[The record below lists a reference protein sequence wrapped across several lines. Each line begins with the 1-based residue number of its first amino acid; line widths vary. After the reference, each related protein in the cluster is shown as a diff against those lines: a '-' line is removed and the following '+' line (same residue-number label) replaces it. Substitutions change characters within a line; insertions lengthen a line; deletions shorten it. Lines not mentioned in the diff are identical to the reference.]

1 MTPRFLMRSLV
12 LALAVLGTVPAAFA
26 GGPLY
31 VYDPATRTPYTWP
44 GGRPNVY
51 TDLGS
56 LGILSN
62 EEADAV
68 VAFSW
73 NQWNQVPTS
82 SFEATM
88 AGDFASIGLPD
99 IDVSNID
106 QVLGAWNGGGIH
118 IVYDADGAIF
128 DALFGPYSG
137 VLGFA
142 LVEWVDEDSPAIL
155 EGVSVL
161 NGAAIPDWMPRE
173 EATAELSGI
182 TTHEFGHAAN
192 LAHSQ
197 TNGQLVFFFDVDFNT
212 FEPNTGAAGCPAPYA
227 GFPDPSQVET
237 MYPFIAI
244 GGTGAAAG
252 TVESLE
258 DRAAI
263 SDLYPAAGW
272 PAAYPS
278 IKGTIYA
285 PDGRTQFTG
294 ANVIARNIADPF
306 GDAVSGLSG
315 NATQGM
321 AGPDGRYTFN
331 GLTPGA
337 QYAVY
342 LDGIVA
348 GAFSTPVHT
357 VLPGPE
363 EFYNAAESNDGLV
376 DPRCDVTPIAGVA
389 GMPRV
394 VDLKFNRIQGGPQL
408 VPVEKPASAT
418 TGISG
423 DGGVIVGV
431 SGYGVWRWTPAG
443 GFQDIGGSPRSI
455 TPSVSENGR
464 NITGELDLLDEG
476 VQVGA
481 VWQGKRSWMPLGG
494 LPGSVPCADG
504 YWSSA
509 WGVSD
514 NRKVVGLAWD
524 GCVATHAYSWDQ
536 RTGMA
541 SLGFL
546 GDSSRANA
554 VTADGATVVGWDRD
568 PNTGFWRGARWS
580 KDKETLFQQPPAL
593 CCNLEDPW
601 CPGAFTDVGSAEAIS
616 ASGSVV
622 VGESYQ
628 IERLFVDPETG
639 QEYRYCTSQG
649 WKWTPSTGV
658 RPLGEYYGKR
668 AVPTDTSND
677 GNILSGIAWPD
688 DFFSSPSAFLWTTW
702 TGFLD
707 VTSFLNAQGTYAPD
721 WLLGGAGR
729 LAGDGRTIGGWA
741 ATPFGYQGWFVR
753 IPKLVICHS
762 NPVKREDMKTLVVD
776 FPAALPDHM
785 AHGDTIGICGNGV
798 Y

>member
-1 MTPRFLMRSLV
+1 MPRRISSRL
-12 LALAVLGTVPAAFA
+12 LALALVLVTAPAAFA
-26 GGPLY
+26 GGPLDI
-31 VYDPATRTPYTWP
+31 YDPATSTPYTWP
-44 GGRPNVY
+44 GGHVNVY

-62 EEADAV
+62 AEADAI

-73 NQWNQVPTS
+73 NQWKQVPTS
-82 SFEATM
+82 SFEATV

-99 IDVSNID
+99 IDATNID
-106 QVLGAWNGGGIH
+106 QVLGGWNNGGIH
-118 IVYDADGAIF
+118 VVYDADGSIF
-128 DALFGPYSG
+128 DSLFGPFSG

-161 NGAAIPDWMPRE
+161 NGAAIPDWMPKE
-173 EATAELSGI
+173 EATAEFSGI

-197 TNGQLVFFFDVDFNT
+197 TNGQLVFFFDVNFNT
-212 FEPNTGAAGCPAPYA
+212 FEPNTGAAGCPVPYA

-244 GGTGAAAG
+244 GGTGASASTVDMNEDAAAL
-252 TVESLE
+252 SN
-258 DRAAI
+258 
-263 SDLYPAAGW
+263 LYPAAGW

-278 IKGTIYA
+278 IQGTVYA
-285 PDGRTQFTG
+285 PDGKTQYTG
-294 ANVIARNIADPF
+294 ANVIARNLANPF
-306 GDAVSGLSG
+306 GDAISGLSG
-315 NATQGM
+315 NPTQGL

-363 EFYNAAESNDGLV
+363 EFYNTAESNDGLV
-376 DPRCDVTPIAGVA
+376 DARCDVTPITGVA
-389 GMPRV
+389 GAPRV
-394 VDLKFNRIQGGPQL
+394 ADMKFNRIAGGPEF
-408 VPVEKPASAT
+408 VPVEKPDSAT

-431 SGYGVWRWTPAG
+431 SGYGVWRWTSAG

-455 TPSVSENGR
+455 IPGVSENGR
-464 NITGELDLLDEG
+464 NITGELDLPEA
-476 VQVGA
+476 QVGA
-481 VWQGKRSWMPLGG
+481 IWQGGKSWTPLGG
-494 LPGSVPCADG
+494 LPGSEPCGDG

-536 RTGMA
+536 RDGMR
-541 SLGFL
+541 SLGFV

-554 VTADGATVVGWDRD
+554 VTSDGATVVGWDRD
-568 PNTGFWRGARWS
+568 PNTGFWRGARWA
-580 KDKETLFQQPPAL
+580 KGKETLFQQPPAM
-593 CCNLEDPW
+593 CCNPEDPW
-601 CPGAFTDVGSAEAIS
+601 CPGAMTDVGSAEAIS

-628 IERLFVDPETG
+628 IEQVFVDPDTG

-649 WKWTPSTGV
+649 WKWTPATGV
-658 RPLGEYYGKR
+658 RPLGDYYGAR
-668 AVPTDTSND
+668 TVPTDTSND
-677 GNILSGIAWPD
+677 GNILSGIAWPA
-688 DFFSSPSAFLWTTW
+688 DFFAPPSAFLWTTW

-707 VTSFLNAQGTYAPD
+707 VTSFLNSQGTWAPD

-729 LAGDGRTIGGWA
+729 LAGDGKTMGGWA

-753 IPKLVICHS
+753 MPKVVLCHS
-762 NPVKREDMKTLVVD
+762 NPTKREDRKTLLVD

-785 AHGDTIGICGNGV
+785 AHGDTIGICGNGI